1 MRRKDDTMRDTLLNS
16 ARDIADTE
24 GIDAVNI
31 RSIAKR
37 AGIASG
43 TVYNYFL
50 SKDEILLAL
59 TEEYWKQTL
68 LEMKTKIT
76 SDSFCGQLEEI
87 YSFLKGRIEQSAG
100 KLMNSLR
107 NVETAG
113 QIRMIS
119 MQTELETA
127 IIQSMEQDAEIRK
140 DIWDET
146 FTKEKFAHFITM
158 NITMLLKAYH
168 LLKRN
173 RPPLLFGVLSNIPF
187 AIMGIIIIVIFAQ
200 EAKKAKDPVFRF
212 MPLAVTLL
220 FGFYHPVV
228 LFSGIAPTVGLFI
241 IP

>member
-24 GIDAVNI
+24 RIDAVNI

-158 NITMLLKAYH
+158 NITMLLKA
-168 LLKRN
+168 RV
-173 RPPLLFGVLSNIPF
+173 PDITFF
-187 AIMGIIIIVIFAQ
+187 IIIVKRTI
-200 EAKKAKDPVFRF
+200 
-212 MPLAVTLL
+212 
-220 FGFYHPVV
+220 Y
-228 LFSGIAPTVGLFI
+228 
-241 IP
+241 